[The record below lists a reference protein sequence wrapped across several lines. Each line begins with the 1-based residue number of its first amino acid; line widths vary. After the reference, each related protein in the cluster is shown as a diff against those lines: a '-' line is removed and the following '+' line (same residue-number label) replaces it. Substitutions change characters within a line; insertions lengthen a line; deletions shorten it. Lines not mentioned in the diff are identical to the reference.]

1 MSAPVP
7 VRDDRLLPETRWVGV
22 AIVTILVPAFIVLWG
37 FPGDT
42 VDLWAWTIQPDMS
55 AILFGAAYAGGAF
68 FFFHGVRGGIWHP
81 MAAGVLAAAVF
92 AALMLVATL
101 IHWDRFNHGDADV
114 IAAVAF
120 FIWTAGY
127 ILAPLGVFALWLRN
141 RATDPRRSDSAEVA
155 VTVRRVAGALGLVG
169 IVAGIVFF
177 ASPSTAIDVWPWQ
190 LTELTA
196 RVLAAFIAEV
206 GVAALLLSI
215 DARWSAWRLTVE
227 TFVVVAALV
236 LVGVGRVWD
245 DFDHDDPATWVF
257 VGGLVVAL
265 LSLAELRHRMDAV
278 SGGDLA

>member
-1 MSAPVP
+1 
-7 VRDDRLLPETRWVGV
+7 VGL
-22 AIVTILVPAFIVLWG
+22 AIVLILVPAFIVLWG

-55 AILFGAAYAGGAF
+55 AILFGAAYAGGAYF
-68 FFFHGVRGGIWHP
+68 FFQGVRGRIWHP
-81 MAAGVLAAAVF
+81 MSAGVLAAAVF

-114 IAAVAF
+114 IAALAF

-127 ILAPLGVFALWLRN
+127 VLAPLGVFAVWLRN
-141 RATDPRRSDSAEVA
+141 RATDPHRLDSADVA
-155 VTVRRVAGALGLVG
+155 LSVRRAAGALGLVG
-169 IVAGIVFF
+169 LIVGIVFF
-177 ASPSTAIDVWPWQ
+177 ASPSTAIDVWPWE

-206 GVAALLLSI
+206 GVAALLLSV

-236 LVGVGRVWD
+236 LIGVARVWD

-257 VGGLVVAL
+257 VGGLVVAVL
-265 LSLAELRHRMDAV
+265 ALAELRHRMDAV
-278 SGGDLA
+278 SGGDLT